1 MADGDYSGLLERGEW
16 MRLEAA
22 ARGGPVDSLADS
34 FLARW
39 DLDGSGE
46 VEEAEL
52 PSFAR
57 PILLQR
63 GKRR

>member
-1 MADGDYSGLLERGEW
+1 
-16 MRLEAA
+16 MRLAAA